1 MARLGD
7 LVEQIRGVS
16 YKPEDLHDILNEKS
30 VMLLR
35 ANNIRDGEL
44 NFDDVVYVDKSKVK
58 ATQYLK
64 AGDIFVCASS
74 GSKDLV
80 GKAAY
85 ISADVPA
92 VFGAFC
98 KVVRPKVQNKQYIG
112 HFFDSPIYRKKIS
125 DLSSG
130 ANINNIRNEH
140 IDELLI
146 SIPSAKEQERITII
160 LNEVNTLISLR
171 KQQLAKLDELVKARF
186 VELFGDPVANP
197 FGWRKLTVQQAIDE
211 KIIDKPL
218 DGNHGGKHP
227 KTSDYVPSGIPFIM
241 ANNLVEGKVDLENC
255 AFISR
260 KQADS
265 LDKGFAKDGDVLIT
279 HKGTIGRTAILHC
292 SYPYIMLTPQVTYYR
307 PKTGII
313 PEYLKAY
320 FDTDYF
326 QGIIGNIASVGSTRA
341 YIGITA
347 QQELPLIVP
356 PMELQKQFAAFVEQ
370 TDKSKL
376 AIQQSLDK
384 LEILKKSLMQKYFG

>member
-1 MARLGD
+1 MMAKRVPID
-7 LVEQIRGVS
+7 T
-16 YKPEDLHDILNEKS
+16 YCEKKIPT
-30 VMLLR
+30 LQKTY
-35 ANNIRDGEL
+35 DGMI
-44 NFDDVVYVDKSKVK
+44 DYVDISSVDNTEKKIISYQTIESNDAPSRAKQLLKKGDVLVSTVRPNLNAVAVVEEETENLMVGSTGYCVLRCK
-58 ATQYLK
+58 DNMDVRYLFNFCQSQYFVDDMSSQAT
-64 AGDIFVCASS
+64 GAS
-74 GSKDLV
+74 
-80 GKAAY
+80 Y
-85 ISADVPA
+85 PA
-92 VFGAFC
+92 VSNGI
-98 KVVRPKVQNKQYIG
+98 VR
-112 HFFDSPIYRKKIS
+112 
-125 DLSSG
+125 SSLIPCCSIEEQREI
-130 ANINNIRNEH
+130 AEKM
-140 IDELLI
+140 DTVSELL
-146 SIPSAKEQERITII
+146 
-160 LNEVNTLISLR
+160 VLR
-171 KQQLAKLDELVKARF
+171 KQQLAELDELIKSRF
-186 VELFGDPVANP
+186 IELFGDPVTNP
-197 FGWRKLTVQQAIDE
+197 FGWRKLTVQQAIGE
-211 KIIDKPL
+211 NIIDKPL

-307 PKTGII
+307 PKTGLI

-320 FDTDYF
+320 FDTNYF

-356 PMELQKQFAAFVEQ
+356 PIEIQEQFAAFVEQ

-376 AIQQSLDK
+376 AVQQSITE
-384 LEILKKSLMQKYFG
+384 LEELKESLMQKYFG

>member
-7 LVEQIRGVS
+7 IATYVNGYAFKPTDWSDEGIQIIRIQDLTGNSYQANRYNGEYAPKYEVNNGDVLISWSASLGV
-16 YKPEDLHDILNEKS
+16 YVWAGEKAVLNQHIFK
-30 VMLLR
+30 VK
-35 ANNIRDGEL
+35 
-44 NFDDVVYVDKSKVK
+44 FDKVDVDKSF
-58 ATQYLK
+58 
-64 AGDIFVCASS
+64 FVHQVEC
-74 GSKDLV
+74 
-80 GKAAY
+80 
-85 ISADVPA
+85 
-92 VFGAFC
+92 
-98 KVVRPKVQNKQYIG
+98 
-112 HFFDSPIYRKKIS
+112 
-125 DLSSG
+125 
-130 ANINNIRNEH
+130 
-140 IDELLI
+140 
-146 SIPSAKEQERITII
+146 I
-160 LNEVNTLISLR
+160 LNNASGDAHGATMKHLTKPVFDALPFYLPNIEEQRQIATELDKVINLISLR
-171 KQQLAKLDELVKARF
+171 KQQLSKLDELVKSRF
-186 VELFGDPVANP
+186 IEMFGDPVTNP
-197 FGWRKLTVQQAIDE
+197 FGWRKLTVQHAIVE

-241 ANNLVEGKVDLENC
+241 ANNLVAGKVDLENC

-307 PKTGII
+307 PKIGII

-356 PMELQKQFAAFVEQ
+356 PMEVQEQYATFVEQ
-370 TDKSKL
+370 IDKSKFE
-376 AIQQSLDK
+376 IQKSLEK
-384 LEILKKSLMQKYFG
+384 LETLKKALMQKYFG

>member
-1 MARLGD
+1 MAKLGD
-7 LVEQIRGVS
+7 ICSIKSGFAFKSEYFSTTGVPVIRISNITTNGVDVDYS
-16 YKPEDLHDILNEKS
+16 VCYDDAFWIKNPNYRVGKGDILVAMS
-30 VMLLR
+30 
-35 ANNIRDGEL
+35 G
-44 NFDDVVYVDKSKVK
+44 
-58 ATQYLK
+58 AT
-64 AGDIFVCASS
+64 
-74 GSKDLV
+74 V
-80 GKAAY
+80 GKSC
-85 ISADVPA
+85 INNLDVPLLLNQRVA
-92 VFGAFC
+92 SITCDCDVTQKYVYHIINSDFFL
-98 KVVRPKVQNKQYIG
+98 KYIIQNSEGCAQPNISVKQLAN
-112 HFFDSPIYRKKIS
+112 FR
-125 DLSSG
+125 LSIPDAPLRRQIVSTL
-130 ANINNIRNEH
+130 
-140 IDELLI
+140 DELD
-146 SIPSAKEQERITII
+146 SI
-160 LNEVNTLISLR
+160 VNAR
-171 KQQLAKLDELVKARF
+171 KQQLSKLDELVKSRF
-186 VELFGDPVANP
+186 IEMFGDPVTNP
-197 FGWRKLTVQQAIDE
+197 FGWRKLTVQQAIGE

-241 ANNLVEGKVDLENC
+241 ANNLVAGKVDLENC

-307 PKTGII
+307 PKIGII

-356 PMELQKQFAAFVEQ
+356 PMEVQEQYATFVEQ
-370 TDKSKL
+370 IDKSKFE
-376 AIQQSLDK
+376 IQKSLEK
-384 LEILKKSLMQKYFG
+384 LETLKKALMQKYFG